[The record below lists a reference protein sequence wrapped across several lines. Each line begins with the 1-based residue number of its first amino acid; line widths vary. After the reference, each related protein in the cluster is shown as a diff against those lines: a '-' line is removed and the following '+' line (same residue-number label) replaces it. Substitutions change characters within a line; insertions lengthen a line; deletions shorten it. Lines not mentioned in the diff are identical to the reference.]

1 MDKISVTLDSRIF
14 NYNYAK
20 AKENLGLG
28 KTINIKKDAIYVSDT
43 FSILKIQC
51 DNSDLEKDLWLD
63 FKRLK
68 THFRY
73 FTGKFQLQVARINNV
88 QNSIF
93 YKNFFVC
100 NSYVLKTKDFN
111 KPFNTFNTYL
121 QMPPFVGINLN
132 ASDLFFLRFGK
143 FCFSKNALQIFDRDL
158 NFIKE
163 ISLLLPEKPKPQNST
178 LHYFSCQESL
188 NGFYAKDFAFYIKG
202 KEEHYVF
209 YLSSEDMEYM
219 EFFPYNNITHLKQLQ
234 QKDNK

>member
-20 AKENLGLG
+20 AKKSVGPG
-28 KTINIKKDAIYVSDT
+28 KTILIKKDAIYVSDT

-73 FTGKFQLQVARINNV
+73 FTGKFELQVARINKIH
-88 QNSIF
+88 NSVF
-93 YKNFFVC
+93 YNNFFVC
-100 NSYVLKTKDFN
+100 NSYVYKRKHFN
-111 KPFNTFNTYL
+111 KPFNTYSQT
-121 QMPPFVGINLN
+121 PTFVCVSLN
-132 ASDLFFLRFGK
+132 DSDLIFLRFGV
-143 FCFSKNALQIFDRDL
+143 FCFSNNALKIFDRDL

-163 ISLLLPEKPKPQNST
+163 IYLLLPATPKPQNSI

-188 NGFYAKDFAFYIKG
+188 NGFCAKDFAFYIKG
-202 KEEHYVF
+202 KQEHYVF
-209 YLSSEDMEYM
+209 YLCSEDMEYM
-219 EFFPYNNITHLKQLQ
+219 EFLPYNNITQLKQLQ
-234 QKDNK
+234 QKENK

>member
-1 MDKISVTLDSRIF
+1 MDKINVTLDSRIF

-20 AKENLGLG
+20 AKKSVGPG
-28 KTINIKKDAIYVSDT
+28 KTILIKKDAIYVSDT

-73 FTGKFQLQVARINNV
+73 FTGKFELQVARINKIH
-88 QNSIF
+88 NSVF
-93 YKNFFVC
+93 YNNFFVC
-100 NSYVLKTKDFN
+100 NSYVYKRKHFN
-111 KPFNTFNTYL
+111 KPFNTYSQT
-121 QMPPFVGINLN
+121 PTFVCVSLN
-132 ASDLFFLRFGK
+132 DSDLIFLRFGV
-143 FCFSKNALQIFDRDL
+143 FCFSNNALKIFDRDL

-163 ISLLLPEKPKPQNST
+163 ISLLLPATPKPQNSI

-202 KEEHYVF
+202 KQEHYVF
-209 YLSSEDMEYM
+209 YLCSEDMEYM
-219 EFFPYNNITHLKQLQ
+219 EFLPYNNTKQLLQLQ
-234 QKDNK
+234 QKENK

>member
-20 AKENLGLG
+20 AKKNLGSG
-28 KTINIKKDAIYVSDT
+28 KTILIKKDAIYVSDT

-73 FTGKFQLQVARINNV
+73 FTGKFELQVARINKV
-88 QNSIF
+88 HNSVF
-93 YKNFFVC
+93 YNNFFVC
-100 NSYVLKTKDFN
+100 NSYVYKRKDFN
-111 KPFNTFNTYL
+111 KPFNTYS

-132 ASDLFFLRFGK
+132 ASDLIFLRFGQ
-143 FCFSKNALQIFDRDL
+143 FSFSKNALQIFDRDL

-163 ISLLLPEKPKPQNST
+163 VPFLPSQIATPENST

-219 EFFPYNNITHLKQLQ
+219 EFLPYNNITHLKQLQ
-234 QKDNK
+234 QKENK

>member
-20 AKENLGLG
+20 AKKNLGPG
-28 KTINIKKDAIYVSDT
+28 KTIHIKKDAVYVSDT
-43 FSILKIQC
+43 FSVLKIQC
-51 DNSDLEKDLWLD
+51 DNSHLKNDLWLH
-63 FKRLK
+63 FKALK

-73 FTGKFQLQVARINNV
+73 FTGKFQLQVGPINKI

-100 NSYVLKTKDFN
+100 NSYVFEGKDFN
-111 KPFNTFNTYL
+111 KPFNTYS

-132 ASDLFFLRFGK
+132 ASDLFFLRFGQ
-143 FCFSKNALQIFDRDL
+143 FSFSKKALQIFDRDL

-163 ISLLLPEKPKPQNST
+163 VPFLPSQIATPENST

-219 EFFPYNNITHLKQLQ
+219 EFLPYNNITQLKQLQ
-234 QKDNK
+234 QKENK

>member
-20 AKENLGLG
+20 AKKSVGPG
-28 KTINIKKDAIYVSDT
+28 KTILIKKDAIYVSDT

-73 FTGKFQLQVARINNV
+73 FTGKFELQVARINNV

-100 NSYVLKTKDFN
+100 NSYVFKREDFN
-111 KPFNTFNTYL
+111 KPFNTYL

-143 FCFSKNALQIFDRDL
+143 FSFSKNALQMFDRHL

-163 ISLLLPEKPKPQNST
+163 VPFLPCPTPENST
-178 LHYFSCQESL
+178 SHYFSCQESL
-188 NGFYAKDFAFYIKG
+188 NGFYAKDFSFYIKG
-202 KEEHYVF
+202 KQEHYVF

-219 EFFPYNNITHLKQLQ
+219 EFLPYNNITQLLQLQ
-234 QKDNK
+234 QKENK